1 MAEARHNAI
10 EFGKVV
16 SRDPEVHSGD
26 LVFAG
31 TRVPVGTLVDY
42 LKSDHSIEE
51 FLIDF
56 PSVEPLA
63 DRIVPRPFAR
73 WIGSLEGTGCEYFL
87 TRMFQ
92 PTQALFPLN
101 NCSPVRPI
109 SRVGWVLL

>member
-56 PSVEPLA
+56 PSVERWQIESYLDLSPDGL
-63 DRIVPRPFAR
+63 DRLRAQ
-73 WIGSLEGTGCEYFL
+73 GAST
-87 TRMFQ
+87 
-92 PTQALFPLN
+92 
-101 NCSPVRPI
+101 S
-109 SRVGWVLL
+109 